1 MPAMDSISLEAE
13 YGDLVI
19 HDVQETGVELG
30 RGSYGVVFEVKWR
43 GKMRA
48 AKKLHDFFFEP
59 ELRELPGA
67 QKEMMNF
74 KREFRSWV
82 KLDHPNMVHLLGLY
96 YNPARSTRS
105 PIIVM
110 EKMDISLGDYLEKK
124 TRSTF
129 PLQQKACILLQVA
142 EGLSNLGMAI
152 PLPSSMM
159 TESQITSY
167 STHLHGYLA

>member
-1 MPAMDSISLEAE
+1 MK
-13 YGDLVI
+13 
-19 HDVQETGVELG
+19 
-30 RGSYGVVFEVKWR
+30 EV
-43 GKMRA
+43 
-48 AKKLHDFFFEP
+48 
-59 ELRELPGA
+59 
-67 QKEMMNF
+67 MNF

-82 KLDHPNMVHLLGLY
+82 KFDPPNMVHLEGLY
-96 YNPARSTRS
+96 YNLAGTIRA

-110 EKMDISLGDYLEKK
+110 EKMDISFGDYLERH

-129 PLQQKACILLQVA
+129 PLCKKACFLLQVA